1 MATKRRIKIKKAAD
15 AEEQTPVT
23 DERPEAAV
31 EEEAPVSVTEPAEQ
45 EEVSAETVES
55 IELPA
60 DPLTELQTRVDQL
73 EDKLLRARAEAQ
85 NQQKRAAAEHAE
97 AIRYANAG
105 LMRSLLGVLDDF
117 ERSLAALENDDTPP
131 AVVKGVRLI
140 YENLLKVMREGGL
153 GEIEA
158 LHKPFDPSLHEAMM
172 QQPNGDHPDGTVIEE
187 VARGYRLHDRVIRP
201 SKVVVSKAPEKQD
214 AAKDK
219 DEPSG

>member
-1 MATKRRIKIKKAAD
+1 MGTKRRIKIRKAAG
-15 AEEQTPVT
+15 AEEQTQVT
-23 DERPEAAV
+23 DEGSEAAV
-31 EEEAPVSVTEPAEQ
+31 EEACCPVTEPAE
-45 EEVSAETVES
+45 EERVSAESVES
-55 IELPA
+55 TEPPA

-85 NQQKRAAAEHAE
+85 NQQKRAAAEHSE

-105 LMRSLLGVLDDF
+105 LVRSLLGVLDDF

-131 AVVKGVRLI
+131 ALVEGVRLI

-172 QQPNGDHPDGTVIEE
+172 QQPNGDYPDGTVIEE

-201 SKVVVSKAPEKQD
+201 SKVVVSKAPEKRD
-214 AAKDK
+214 AASDD